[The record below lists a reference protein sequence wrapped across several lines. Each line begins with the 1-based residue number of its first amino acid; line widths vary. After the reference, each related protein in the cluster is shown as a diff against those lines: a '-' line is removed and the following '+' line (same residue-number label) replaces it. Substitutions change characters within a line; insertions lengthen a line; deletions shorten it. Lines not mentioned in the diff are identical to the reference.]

1 MPQFPCGRI
10 RTEIQHPPFFYSSGR
25 AWTPVCIFAPGFTLL
40 VSEEEKM
47 ADAEGHDF
55 PQTSCNIRRS
65 MQQNLQIFDSIRGK
79 EVNIPFW
86 DIVVITALDE
96 GQRNAYDLQLKSKLA
111 RGELP
116 LGVKYHV
123 FYDPPGPK
131 IGNGGSVLVTIG
143 DLLKIYEE
151 KELMNSKIIMLPAG
165 GYSQR
170 LPNAS
175 VLGKAFTA
183 LPIGKFKKFEKY

>member
-1 MPQFPCGRI
+1 M
-10 RTEIQHPPFFYSSGR
+10 
-25 AWTPVCIFAPGFTLL
+25 ADK
-40 VSEEEKM
+40 SEESK
-47 ADAEGHDF
+47 F
-55 PQTSCNIRRS
+55 SQTSLNIRRS
-65 MQQNLQIFDSIRGK
+65 TAGKFKAFESIRGR
-79 EVNIPFW
+79 EVDIAFW

-96 GQRNAYDLQLKSKLA
+96 SQRNAYEIQLRSKLA
-111 RGELP
+111 RKELP

-131 IGNGGSVLVTIG
+131 IGNGGSFLVTIG
-143 DLLKIYEE
+143 DLLKIYDEE
-151 KELMNSKIIMLPAG
+151 ELMNSKIIMLPAG

-183 LPIGKFKKFEKY
+183 LPFGRFVFFLA

>member
-1 MPQFPCGRI
+1 MKYATISMWTKSNSDSTSAILAITSKELGSSLFQ
-10 RTEIQHPPFFYSSGR
+10 TPFSSPNHSIE
-25 AWTPVCIFAPGFTLL
+25 T
-40 VSEEEKM
+40 KM
-47 ADAEGHDF
+47 AEAKLS
-55 PQTSCNIRRS
+55 QTSLNIRS
-65 MQQNLQIFDSIRGK
+65 STESKFKKFESIRGK
-79 EVNIPFW
+79 EVDIAFW

-96 GQRNAYDLQLKSKLA
+96 SQKNAYEIQLKSKLA

-131 IGNGGSVLVTIG
+131 IGNGGSFLVTIG
-143 DLLKIYEE
+143 DMLKIYDKEE
-151 KELMNSKIIMLPAG
+151 LANSKIIMFPAG

-183 LPIGKFKKFEKY
+183 LPYGRFMIKLN